1 MKGRYWM
8 RVGKVCSLILWKP
21 LKSNVVMVPIISTI
35 AGSETYPSV
44 ENIVAQFNK
53 RSVRT
58 LNGNSAKISSINP
71 STNGV
76 GDVVVVAIAVIDR
89 LVGVEEG
96 VWVVGKSMYCNNALT
111 TRVFRIVL
119 VRRMYKNNICVVV
132 SV

>member
-1 MKGRYWM
+1 
-8 RVGKVCSLILWKP
+8 
-21 LKSNVVMVPIISTI
+21 MVPIISTI

-53 RSVRT
+53 RSIRT
-58 LNGNSAKISSINP
+58 LNDNSAKISSINP

>member
-1 MKGRYWM
+1 MKGRYLM
-8 RVGKVCSLILWKP
+8 RVGKVCSLILREP

-58 LNGNSAKISSINP
+58 LNGNSAKSSSINP

-76 GDVVVVAIAVIDR
+76 GDVVVVVVVAIVVVDR
-89 LVGVEEG
+89 LVGVGEG
-96 VWVVGKSMYCNNALT
+96 VWVVGCGEEGNG
-111 TRVFRIVL
+111 
-119 VRRMYKNNICVVV
+119 
-132 SV
+132 